1 MKYKPAWIGW
11 LINLLLG
18 LIVVIPYDRYLN
30 VSSLWPLV
38 IQSCVSVVS
47 LASLGA
53 GWPKVLFFKVDEL
66 WNCGPS
72 NGTLSG
78 DQVS

>member
-1 MKYKPAWIGW
+1 MIY
-11 LINLLLG
+11 LLLG

-38 IQSCVSVVS
+38 IQSRVSVVG
-47 LASLGA
+47 LAGLGA
-53 GWPKVLFFKVDEL
+53 EWPKVLFFKADEL
-66 WNCGPS
+66 WNCDPS

-78 DQVS
+78 DQAS